1 MAVVPFPLA
10 ALTGLDTLLNE
21 PPEIVDWVVSDRI
34 PAGSVNLLVAKP
46 KVGKTT
52 AARHLA
58 VAVATE
64 SMWLGSQCAFG
75 LVWYLAFEGRKE
87 DHLAH
92 FRQFDLEPADAARL
106 QCYFT
111 APTPAFMKELLARAK
126 LERPALIIVDTLQ
139 RLIRV
144 KSMEDYAQV
153 TLAFNPLIA
162 IARETGAALLLLH
175 HAGKAADREALDSVL
190 GSTAIAGS
198 VDNTIVLAKR
208 GGFRTVSTT
217 QRVGPDLDE
226 CVLNLSTTGRVSLGG
241 SRMLA
246 EQKLFGQKLLD
257 ALANSPTPLLTHIEW
272 LELVEGRKQT
282 KLHAIARLMA
292 EGAVVRH
299 GSGKRHDPYSYSLV
313 TRS

>member
-1 MAVVPFPLA
+1 MK
-10 ALTGLDTLLNE
+10 GLDALLDE
-21 PPEIVDWVVSDRI
+21 PIEMIDWVVANRI

-64 SMWLGSQCAFG
+64 AIWLGSQCAMG
-75 LVWYLAFEGRKE
+75 VVWYLGFEGRQA

-92 FRQFDLEPADAARL
+92 FRQFDLEPADAARIH
-106 QCYFT
+106 CYFQ
-111 APTPAFMKELLARAK
+111 APTPAFMKELAALAK
-126 LERPALIIVDTLQ
+126 QDRPALIIVDTLQ

-198 VDNTIVLAKR
+198 VDNTIILAKR
-208 GGFRTVSTT
+208 NGFRTVSTT

-226 CVLNLSTTGRVSLGG
+226 CVLQLSATGRVSLGG
-241 SRMLA
+241 SRVIA
-246 EQKLFGQKLLD
+246 EQRIFSQKLYD
-257 ALANSPTPLLTHIEW
+257 ALANSPTPTLSQFDW
-272 LELVEGRKQT
+272 LELVEGRRQM
-282 KLHAIARLMA
+282 KLHAIARLVTDGSVIRYGLGKA
-292 EGAVVRH
+292 KDPFFYAIAV
-299 GSGKRHDPYSYSLV
+299 
-313 TRS
+313 RS